1 MASPSNAATTK
12 SISLSKSRS
21 IVLTEIGPLGVP
33 ITVVVNDGFAFEMLV
48 GVELARVA
56 EPPVIENV
64 KSLVSNAPL
73 PAFEL

>member
-1 MASPSNAATTK
+1 M
-12 SISLSKSRS
+12 IS
-21 IVLTEIGPLGVP
+21 TGPLGVP
-33 ITVVVNDGFAFEMLV
+33 ITVVVNDGVAFEMLV

-64 KSLVSNAPL
+64 KSLVSIAPL

>member
-1 MASPSNAATTK
+1 M
-12 SISLSKSRS
+12 IS
-21 IVLTEIGPLGVP
+21 TGPLGVP
-33 ITVVVNDGFAFEMLV
+33 IVRAVKDGFAFEMLV

-73 PAFEL
+73 PAF